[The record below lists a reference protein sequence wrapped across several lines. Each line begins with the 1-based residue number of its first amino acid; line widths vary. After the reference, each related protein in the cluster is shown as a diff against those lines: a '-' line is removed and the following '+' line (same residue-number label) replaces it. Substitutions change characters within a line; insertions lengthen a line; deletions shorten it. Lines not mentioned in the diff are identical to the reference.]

1 MERLCK
7 ACGSLVNG
15 DGQFCPNCGETLE
28 SAVDLAKPTASSAQ
42 GMPTAEPA
50 PSVTVTSNV
59 PTMSGTTYNTS
70 GNQGTMPN
78 YTNVNVNL
86 TTPINNEEMTL
97 KDWIWTL
104 LLPYLVGMVTCG
116 LGQFVMWIVWAC
128 SNSIPIA
135 KKRFAQAQLIF
146 MAISFAIV
154 MLIYVLYFV
163 FVIGVMG
170 LSMADIMSEMPE
182 FNY

>member
-28 SAVDLAKPTASSAQ
+28 SAVNLSKPTDAAEQAS
-42 GMPTAEPA
+42 MPAAGAPA
-50 PSVTVTSNV
+50 ANVTSNV
-59 PTMSGTTYNTS
+59 PTMSTTTYNTS

-86 TTPINNEEMTL
+86 TAPINNEEMTL
-97 KDWIWTL
+97 KDWVWTL
-104 LLPYLVGMVTCG
+104 ILPYLVGMVTCG
-116 LGQFVMWIVWAC
+116 IGQFIMWIVWAC

-154 MLIYVLYFV
+154 ILIYVLYFV
-163 FVIGVMG
+163 FAIGVMG
-170 LSMADIMSEMPE
+170 LSMAEIMSEIPE
-182 FNY
+182 LNY